1 VRLAQ
6 LSLSLSL
13 LQKKGNYMRIFLAAG
28 IAATVLAMTGC
39 NNAKSPD
46 DVAKEVANAEQKS
59 ATEVSK
65 SEDKAAKDLGGAAD
79 KVDDKLIAFNNDAA
93 RDAYN
98 LAVAKADGD
107 RKVALANCDS
117 VSGDA
122 QKACKHQADA
132 DYDAAKANAKA
143 VAESQK
149 Q

>member
-1 VRLAQ
+1 VWLAKLT
-6 LSLSLSL
+6 LSLLI
-13 LQKKGNYMRIFLAAG
+13 LQKKGNFMRVFLAAG

-59 ATEVSK
+59 SAEVAK
-65 SEDKAAKDLGGAAD
+65 SEDKAAKDLGGAAG

-98 LAVAKADGD
+98 IAIAKADGD

-117 VSGDA
+117 LAGDA
-122 QKACKHQADA
+122 QKACKQQADA
-132 DYDAAKANAKA
+132 DYDATKANAKA
-143 VAESQK
+143 VAQSQK

>member
-1 VRLAQ
+1 
-6 LSLSLSL
+6 
-13 LQKKGNYMRIFLAAG
+13 MRIFLAAG

-46 DVAKEVANAEQKS
+46 EVAKEVASAEQNS
-59 ATEVSK
+59 TTEVSK

-98 LAVAKADGD
+98 VAVAKADGD

-122 QKACKHQADA
+122 QKACKRQADA